1 MGDLGD
7 VRYLAYH
14 GRNARRI
21 GAEWMGL
28 LTAPFWLAFILWP
41 IFYVWR
47 RLHDRP
53 LWAEE
58 VVLLLHDPESK
69 EPFGLEI
76 MQGRT
81 GIKVAVEEV
90 CQLDGVA
97 PLLKDISKQLP
108 DPKVGIPFETYDAKD
123 LVQWGQLKVAVEEVC
138 QLDGVAPLLKD
149 ISKQLP
155 DPKVGIPFETYD
167 AKDLVQW
174 GQHWLQ
180 QSHSE
185 EGDVL
190 KFVRWTDTLK
200 YEVQKITR

>member
-1 MGDLGD
+1 MNENNTQILSWKAQLRCRLSRTKAKRAWMVWAIWGMLGTSLTMEGTQG
-7 VRYLAYH
+7 VLGLNGLSVA
-14 GRNARRI
+14 
-21 GAEWMGL
+21 GL

-76 MQGRT
+76 IQGRT

-97 PLLKDISKQLP
+97 PLLNDISKQLP
-108 DPKVGIPFETYDAKD
+108 DPKVGIPFETYDAKN
-123 LVQWGQLKVAVEEVC
+123 LVQWGQR
-138 QLDGVAPLLKD
+138 
-149 ISKQLP
+149 
-155 DPKVGIPFETYD
+155 
-167 AKDLVQW
+167 
-174 GQHWLQ
+174 WLA

-190 KFVRWTDTLK
+190 KFVRWTDTLRYSMSNNK
-200 YEVQKITR
+200 